1 MSLAGLFPGQGAQA
15 VGMLAE
21 FSAGHPEVGETL
33 AEASEA
39 AGLDLARLIAEG
51 PAEELDRTR
60 NAQPALLAAEVAIWR
75 VWRTRGGPEPDWL
88 AGHSFGEYAAWVAAG
103 ALGLADA
110 ARLARRRGELMQEA
124 AAEGEGRMAA
134 VLGLEDAAAE
144 AVCAELRAPGA
155 WVGVANYNAPGQ
167 VVLSGH
173 RAAVADAADACR
185 AAGAKRVVELAV
197 SVPAHSALMEP
208 AAGEFRA
215 ALAAAEFRP
224 PRLPVVNNVD
234 NRVETAPERIRDAL
248 ARQLH
253 APVRW
258 SGGVRWLAAQGV
270 DVCVEF
276 GPGKILSG
284 LNRRID
290 RGLKSLS
297 AAGPAGMDAA
307 LEALADG
314 K

>member
-15 VGMLAE
+15 VGMLSA
-21 FSAGHPEVGETL
+21 FAAGHPEVGETL

-39 AGLDLARLIAEG
+39 AGMDLARLIAAG

-60 NAQPALLAAEVAIWR
+60 NAQPALLAAEVALWR
-75 VWRTRGGPEPDWL
+75 VWRSRGGPEPDWL
-88 AGHSFGEYAAWVAAG
+88 AGHSFGEYSAWVAAG
-103 ALGLADA
+103 TLGLADA
-110 ARLARRRGELMQEA
+110 ARLARRRGELMQA
-124 AAEGEGRMAA
+124 AVAEGEGRMAA
-134 VLGLEDAAAE
+134 VLGLDDAAAE
-144 AVCAELRAPGA
+144 EVCARLRAPGA

-173 RAAVADAADACR
+173 RAAVARAVSACR
-185 AAGAKRVVELAV
+185 EAGARRAVELAV

-208 AAGEFRA
+208 AAMEFRA

-258 SGGVRWLAAQGV
+258 RGGIAWLAAQGV
-270 DVCVEF
+270 EVCVEF

-290 RGLKSLS
+290 RGLTSL
-297 AAGPAGMDAA
+297 GVEDPASLGAA
-307 LEALADG
+307 LEAVVG
-314 K
+314 GQ

>member
-1 MSLAGLFPGQGAQA
+1 
-15 VGMLAE
+15 
-21 FSAGHPEVGETL
+21 
-33 AEASEA
+33 
-39 AGLDLARLIAEG
+39 
-51 PAEELDRTR
+51 
-60 NAQPALLAAEVAIWR
+60 
-75 VWRTRGGPEPDWL
+75 
-88 AGHSFGEYAAWVAAG
+88 
-103 ALGLADA
+103 
-110 ARLARRRGELMQEA
+110 
-124 AAEGEGRMAA
+124 MAA
-134 VLGLEDAAAE
+134 VLGLDDAAAE

-173 RAAVADAADACR
+173 RAAVARAAAACR
-185 AAGAKRVVELAV
+185 EAGAKRVVELAV

-208 AAGEFRA
+208 AAAEFRA

-258 SGGVRWLAAQGV
+258 RGGIAWMKAQGV
-270 DVCVEF
+270 DLCVEF

-290 RGLKSLS
+290 RGLRSLS
-297 AAGPAGMDAA
+297 ADGPAGMDAA

-314 K
+314 T

>member
-21 FSAGHPEVGETL
+21 FAGGHPEVGETL

-39 AGLDLARLIAEG
+39 ADLDLARLIAEG
-51 PAEELDRTR
+51 PAAELDRTS
-60 NAQPALLAAEVAIWR
+60 NAQPALLAAEVALWR
-75 VWRTRGGPEPDWL
+75 VWRIRGGPEPDWL
-88 AGHSFGEYAAWVAAG
+88 AGHSFGEYPAWVAAG

-110 ARLARRRGELMQEA
+110 ARLARRRGELMQA
-124 AAEGEGRMAA
+124 AVAEDEGRMAA

-173 RAAVADAADACR
+173 RAAVARAADACR
-185 AAGAKRVVELAV
+185 EAGAKRVVELAV

-208 AAGEFRA
+208 AAEEFRA

-248 ARQLH
+248 ARQLR

-270 DVCVEF
+270 DACVEF

-297 AAGPAGMDAA
+297 ADGPAGMDAA

-314 K
+314 T

>member
-1 MSLAGLFPGQGAQA
+1 M
-15 VGMLAE
+15 
-21 FSAGHPEVGETL
+21 
-33 AEASEA
+33 
-39 AGLDLARLIAEG
+39 ARLIAEG

-60 NAQPALLAAEVAIWR
+60 NAQPALLAAEVAVWR
-75 VWRTRGGPEPDWL
+75 VWRARGGPEPDWL
-88 AGHSFGEYAAWVAAG
+88 AGHSFGEYPAWVAAG
-103 ALGLADA
+103 ALSLADA
-110 ARLARRRGELMQEA
+110 ARLARRRGELMQA
-124 AAEGEGRMAA
+124 AVAEGEGSMAA
-134 VLGLEDAAAE
+134 VLGLDDAAAE
-144 AVCAELRAPGA
+144 AVCARLCAPGA

-173 RAAVADAADACR
+173 RAAVARAAEACR
-185 AAGAKRVVELAV
+185 EAGARRVVELAV

-208 AAGEFRA
+208 AAEEFRA

-234 NRVETAPERIRDAL
+234 NRVETAPARIRDAL
-248 ARQLH
+248 GRQLH

-258 SGGVRWLAAQGV
+258 RGGIAWMAAQGV

-290 RGLKSLS
+290 RGLASLCVD
-297 AAGPAGMDAA
+297 GPAGLDAA

-314 K
+314 A

>member
-21 FSAGHPEVGETL
+21 LAGQPEAGAAL
-33 AEASEA
+33 AEASA
-39 AGLDLARLIAEG
+39 AADLDLARLIAEG

-60 NAQPALLAAEVAIWR
+60 NAQPALLAAEVALWR
-75 VWRTRGGPEPDWL
+75 VWRARGGPEPDWL
-88 AGHSFGEYAAWVAAG
+88 AGHSFGEYSAWVAAG
-103 ALGLADA
+103 ALSLTDA
-110 ARLARRRGELMQEA
+110 ARLARRRGELMQA
-124 AAEGEGRMAA
+124 AVAEGEGRMAA
-134 VLGLEDAAAE
+134 VLGLDDAAAE

-173 RAAVADAADACR
+173 RAAVARAADACR
-185 AAGAKRVVELAV
+185 EAGAKRVVELAV

-208 AAGEFRA
+208 AAEEFRA

-258 SGGVRWLAAQGV
+258 RGGIAWMKAQGV
-270 DVCVEF
+270 DTCVEF

-290 RGLKSLS
+290 RGLRSLS
-297 AAGPAGMDAA
+297 ADGPAGMAAA

-314 K
+314 T

>member
-21 FSAGHPEVGETL
+21 LAGQPEAAAAL
-33 AEASEA
+33 AEASA
-39 AGLDLARLIAEG
+39 AADLDLARLIAEG
-51 PAEELDRTR
+51 PAAELDRTR
-60 NAQPALLAAEVAIWR
+60 NAQPALLAAEVALWR
-75 VWRTRGGPEPDWL
+75 VWRARGGPEPDWL
-88 AGHSFGEYAAWVAAG
+88 AGHSFGEYSAWVAAG
-103 ALGLADA
+103 ALSLADA
-110 ARLARRRGELMQEA
+110 ARLARRRGELMQA
-124 AAEGEGRMAA
+124 AVAEGEGRMAA
-134 VLGLEDAAAE
+134 VLGLNDAAAE

-173 RAAVADAADACR
+173 RAAVARAAAACR
-185 AAGAKRVVELAV
+185 EAGAKRVVELAV

-208 AAGEFRA
+208 AAAEFRA

-258 SGGVRWLAAQGV
+258 RGGIAWMQAQGV
-270 DVCVEF
+270 DTCVEF

-290 RGLKSLS
+290 RGLRSLS
-297 AAGPAGMDAA
+297 ADGPAGMDAA

-314 K
+314 T